1 MTAISSAAAS
11 DPTATK
17 TTPPAASPTSSLAS
31 EQVFL
36 QLLVAQLKNQDP
48 LSPADG
54 LQFVSELAQF
64 SNLEQSTQ
72 SRSDLDAILA
82 QLKSAAT
89 PAPEK
94 GTTSISGTEQ
104 QSS

>member
-1 MTAISSAAAS
+1 MSTSINPLSSVT
-11 DPTATK
+11 DPTAATS
-17 TTPPAASPTSSLAS
+17 TPPAASSTDSLAS

-48 LSPADG
+48 MSPEDG

-72 SRSDLDAILA
+72 SRSDLDAILG
-82 QLKSAAT
+82 QLKAAAAT
-89 PAPEK
+89 TA
-94 GTTSISGTEQ
+94 TTSTSGTDQ